1 MSEDASQNDTAMA
14 TRPAKKVRSC
24 SSSESTPN
32 ISSES
37 HQSTPGLSATG
48 LSSLDESSVAALIDA
63 ARRYETEAS
72 LRHTQAQ
79 EEIASAKE
87 EVLAAMETLERA
99 HKRLRK
105 AEAVGADA
113 TKSYKVAAEFKTK
126 WEVQLNPGK
135 KPPPI
140 LSSMEHD
147 EDQKHVSFAPQHA
160 ITGSSSVGSI
170 GRKVKRI
177 RIRVSEHGWG
187 MYEGLLDSVGEPHGR
202 GSVTWENGGRYDGEW
217 CDGKAN
223 GHGIMD
229 YANGDRYEGMWKD
242 GCRFG
247 QGTHHFKDGGVYVG
261 HWRNAAPDGQGKM
274 TLKNGS
280 HYEGSWKDGKWHGP
294 GIVRP
299 VNGGEWEGTF
309 QLGKC
314 TVGTLRRP
322 NGELEIGR
330 YESVNPD
337 DVKEGVWWSIDR
349 QNIWKV
355 ENGQKIEQIDY
366 STALE
371 ISTKI
376 GVQLPSELQ
385 TVEG

>member
-1 MSEDASQNDTAMA
+1 MSDALGAMA
-14 TRPAKKVRSC
+14 PPPTKKVRSC

-37 HQSTPGLSATG
+37 HSTPGTG
-48 LSSLDESSVAALIDA
+48 LSSLDETTAATVVEA
-63 ARRYETEAS
+63 ARRYELEAS
-72 LRHTQAQ
+72 LRYRQSQ
-79 EEIASAKE
+79 EEVASAKE
-87 EVLAAMETLERA
+87 EVLAAMETLKRSHERLS
-99 HKRLRK
+99 R
-105 AEAVGADA
+105 AEGVAAE
-113 TKSYKVAAEFKTK
+113 TSKSYKVAMEFKTK
-126 WEVQLNPGK
+126 WELQLNIGK
-135 KPPPI
+135 KPPPM
-140 LSSMEHD
+140 STSEQDD
-147 EDQKHVSFAPQHA
+147 EQKHVSFAPQHE
-160 ITGSSSVGSI
+160 ISGPSSVGST
-170 GRKVKRI
+170 GRKVRRK

-202 GSVTWENGGRYDGEW
+202 GTITWENGGRYDGEW

-223 GHGIMD
+223 GHGVME
-229 YANGDRYEGMWKD
+229 YANGDRYEGKWKD

-247 QGTHHFKDGGVYVG
+247 QGTHHFKDGGVYEG
-261 HWRNAAPDGQGKM
+261 QWRNAAPDGHGKM

-280 HYEGSWKDGKWHGP
+280 HYEGNWKDGKWHGP

-349 QNIWKV
+349 RDVWKV
-355 ENGQKIEQIDY
+355 ESGQKKEKIDF
-366 STALE
+366 AAAVE
-371 ISTKI
+371 IASHI
-376 GVQLPSELQ
+376 GVQLPSELLLD
-385 TVEG
+385 GGS

>member
-1 MSEDASQNDTAMA
+1 MSSDVSTTGAMA
-14 TRPAKKVRSC
+14 PPPAKKVRSC

-37 HQSTPGLSATG
+37 HSTPGLSTTG
-48 LSSLDESSVAALIDA
+48 LSSLDETTAAVLIDA
-63 ARRYETEAS
+63 ARRYEIEAS
-72 LRHTQAQ
+72 LRHRQSQ
-79 EEIASAKE
+79 EEVASAKE
-87 EVLAAMETLERA
+87 EVLAAMETLKRA
-99 HKRLRK
+99 HERLGK
-105 AEAVGADA
+105 AEAVAADA
-113 TKSYKVAAEFKTK
+113 TKSHKAATEFKTK
-126 WEVQLNPGK
+126 WELQLNVGK
-135 KPPPI
+135 KPAPT
-140 LSSMEHD
+140 LSSSEQD
-147 EDQKHVSFAPQHA
+147 EEQKHVSFAPQHEVS
-160 ITGSSSVGSI
+160 GPSSVGSTG

-187 MYEGLLDSVGEPHGR
+187 MYEGQLDSVGEPHGR
-202 GSVTWENGGRYDGEW
+202 GTITWENGGRYDGEW

-223 GHGIMD
+223 GHGTMD
-229 YANGDRYEGMWKD
+229 YANGDRYEGKWKD

-247 QGTHHFKDGGVYVG
+247 QGTHHFKDGGVYEG
-261 HWRNAAPDGQGKM
+261 QWRNAAPDGQGKM

-299 VNGGEWEGTF
+299 VNGGEWEGMF

-349 QNIWKV
+349 QNIWRV
-355 ENGQKIEQIDY
+355 ENGQKREEINFAA
-366 STALE
+366 ALE
-371 ISTKI
+371 IAAKI
-376 GVQLPSELQ
+376 GVQLPNELLS
-385 TVEG
+385 GY

>member
-1 MSEDASQNDTAMA
+1 
-14 TRPAKKVRSC
+14 
-24 SSSESTPN
+24 
-32 ISSES
+32 
-37 HQSTPGLSATG
+37 
-48 LSSLDESSVAALIDA
+48 LIDA
-63 ARRYETEAS
+63 ARRYEVEAS
-72 LRHTQAQ
+72 LRHRQSQ
-79 EEIASAKE
+79 EEVSSAKE
-87 EVLAAMETLERA
+87 EVLAAMETLKRA
-99 HKRLRK
+99 HERLGK
-105 AEAVGADA
+105 AEAVAADA
-113 TKSYKVAAEFKTK
+113 TKSYKVATEFKTK
-126 WEVQLNPGK
+126 WELQLNVGK
-135 KPPPI
+135 KPAPI
-140 LSSMEHD
+140 LSSSEHD
-147 EDQKHVSFAPQHA
+147 EEQKHVSFAPQHE
-160 ITGSSSVGSI
+160 ISGPSSIGST

-202 GSVTWENGGRYDGEW
+202 GTITWENGGRYDGEW

-229 YANGDRYEGMWKD
+229 YANGDRYEGKWKD

-247 QGTHHFKDGGVYVG
+247 QGTHHFKDGGVYEG
-261 HWRNAAPDGQGKM
+261 QWRNAAPDGQGKM

-349 QNIWKV
+349 QKIWKV
-355 ENGQKIEQIDY
+355 ENGQKKEEINFVM
-366 STALE
+366 ALE
-371 ISTKI
+371 IASQI
-376 GVQLPSELQ
+376 GVQLPNELLKSDDC
-385 TVEG
+385 